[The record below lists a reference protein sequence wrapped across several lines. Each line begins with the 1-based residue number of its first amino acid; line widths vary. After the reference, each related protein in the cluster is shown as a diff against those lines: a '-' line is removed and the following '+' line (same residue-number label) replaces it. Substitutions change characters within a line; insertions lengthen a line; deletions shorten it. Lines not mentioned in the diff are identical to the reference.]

1 MTPSDQAR
9 EYAYQQYIVPARLV
23 GNRTVT
29 FTSGAIHD
37 ALGFLDR
44 NRINC
49 VCGALEAQKFE
60 TQRGVKLVARN
71 GPRFAASTT
80 FTFAI

>member
-1 MTPSDQAR
+1 
-9 EYAYQQYIVPARLV
+9 
-23 GNRTVT
+23 VT
-29 FTSGAIHD
+29 FTSGSIHD

-44 NRINC
+44 DQINC
-49 VCGALEAQKFE
+49 ICHALEAQKFE

-80 FTFAI
+80 FTFAL

>member
-9 EYAYQQYIVPARLV
+9 DYAYQQYIVPARLV

-29 FTSGAIHD
+29 FTSGPIYE
-37 ALGFLDR
+37 ALGFQDR
-44 NRINC
+44 DRINC
-49 VCGALEAQKFE
+49 ICGALEAHKFE

-71 GPRFAASTT
+71 GPKFGVSTT

>member
-1 MTPSDQAR
+1 MTTSDQAR

-29 FTSGAIHD
+29 FTSGSIHD
-37 ALGFLDR
+37 ALGFLDQ
-44 NRINC
+44 INC
-49 VCGALEAQKFE
+49 ICGALEAHKFE

-71 GPRFAASTT
+71 GPKFGVSTT